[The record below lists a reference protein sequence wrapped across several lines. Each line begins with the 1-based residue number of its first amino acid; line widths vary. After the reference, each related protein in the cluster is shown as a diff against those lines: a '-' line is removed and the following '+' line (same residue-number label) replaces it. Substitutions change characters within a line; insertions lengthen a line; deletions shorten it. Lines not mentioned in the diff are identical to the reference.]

1 LRTFQGFVLTTLL
14 LALSIS
20 PALGEV
26 VRGGATLG
34 SVSAVVKISRERN
47 GLESLVEGE
56 VLYIFTETG
65 EAVSQIVVK
74 DVFSDEVHSE
84 PLPSAVAR
92 QIRETGVI
100 LIFSNLR
107 EYGDY
112 ISATLTGTADSFR
125 EFMADHPRSELGEE
139 VKRILDG
146 LVYRPYKLR
155 GTVEAFEEFLQ
166 KYPDTTYNSY
176 AVNALKRRDD
186 LQYAVA
192 SIPDKISGYRKFI
205 LTYPDN
211 IHTPDARERLTRL
224 QEGYEEITL
233 EDLARYPR
241 SNNGKT
247 IKFPCTLHSALPV
260 YVEGPGVGR
269 KTAAFQ
275 SPRNSFEHLNF
286 QVGNNGYVLWRLF
299 ASRGDDQLVRMI
311 EGMDKGTPLRIYGTV
326 FDTLGGA
333 PWIDVDDIEKL

>member
-1 LRTFQGFVLTTLL
+1 LRTFQGFVLTTIL
-14 LALSIS
+14 LALSVS

-26 VRGGATLG
+26 IRGGATLG
-34 SVSAVVKISRERN
+34 SVSAVIKISREGN

-74 DVFSDEVHSE
+74 DVFSDEIHSE
-84 PLPSAVAR
+84 PMPSAVAR

-146 LVYRPYKLR
+146 IIYRPYKLK
-155 GTVEAFEEFLQ
+155 GTVEAFEEFLE
-166 KYPDTTYNSY
+166 KYPDNTYNSY

-186 LQYAVA
+186 LRFSEV
-192 SIPDKISGYRKFI
+192 SVPNKISGYRKFI

-211 IHTPDARERLTRL
+211 IHTADARERLTRL
-224 QEGYEEITL
+224 QGGYKEITL
-233 EDLARYPR
+233 DDLARYPR

-247 IKFPCTLHSALPV
+247 VKFPCTLHSALPV

-286 QVGNNGYVLWRLF
+286 QVGNDGIVLWRLF
-299 ASRGDDQLVRMI
+299 VTRDDDQLVNMI
-311 EGMDKGTPLRIYGTV
+311 EEMEKGTPLKVYGTV
-326 FDTLGGA
+326 FDIVGGA
-333 PWIDVDDIEKL
+333 PWIDVDDIERL

>member
-1 LRTFQGFVLTTLL
+1 MAMSVQ
-14 LALSIS
+14 
-20 PALGEV
+20 PALGEI

-34 SVSAVVKISRERN
+34 SVSTLVKISREGN

-74 DVFSDEVHSE
+74 DVFSDEIHSE

-100 LIFSNLR
+100 LVFSNLR

-112 ISATLTGTADSFR
+112 ISATLTGTAEAFR
-125 EFMADHPRSELGEE
+125 EFMADHPRSELAEE

-155 GTVEAFEEFLQ
+155 GTVEAFEEFLE
-166 KYPDTTYNSY
+166 KYPDASYNSY
-176 AVNALKRRDD
+176 AENALKRRDD
-186 LQYAVA
+186 LQF
-192 SIPDKISGYRKFI
+192 SQFSERDKISGYRQFI

-211 IHTPDARERLTRL
+211 MHIREARESLSRL
-224 QEGYEEITL
+224 QNEYEEITL

-241 SNNGKT
+241 SSNGKEVR
-247 IKFPCTLHSALPV
+247 FASTLHSALPV

-269 KTAAFQ
+269 KSAAFQ
-275 SPRNSFEHLNF
+275 SPRNSFDHFNF
-286 QVGNNGYVLWRLF
+286 QVEGGEIVLWRLF
-299 ASRGDDQLVRMI
+299 VNRDDDQLVSMI
-311 EGMDKGTPLRIYGTV
+311 EKLDKGTAIRIYGKV
-326 FDTLGGA
+326 FDIMGGA